1 MADGWLNDPKLNQK
15 GYKRWF
21 LQKAERGGYM
31 YNYTL
36 DTVATG
42 AKIKEIRTQKHI
54 TVSQICDHL
63 GLCSEQAVYKWQR
76 GESMPTVDNW
86 IALLDLLDV
95 RFEDV
100 AQKRCIDP
108 EYERCA

>member
-1 MADGWLNDPKLNQK
+1 
-15 GYKRWF
+15 
-21 LQKAERGGYM
+21 M

-63 GLCSEQAVYKWQR
+63 QGVECCSGVA
-76 GESMPTVDNW
+76 TVRSR
-86 IALLDLLDV
+86 AG
-95 RFEDV
+95 
-100 AQKRCIDP
+100 A
-108 EYERCA
+108 